1 MARHRLSKAALL
13 DYALDGAR
21 TVRGLYSGALTGE
34 EERELDKDIAEIER
48 RIKLVNLAEERK
60 TREKVRAPGR

>member
-1 MARHRLSKAALL
+1 MARHRLSKADLL
-13 DYALDGAR
+13 YYALDGAR

-48 RIKLVNLAEERK
+48 RIKLVELAEERK
-60 TREKVRAPGR
+60 LSAQIRNPGR